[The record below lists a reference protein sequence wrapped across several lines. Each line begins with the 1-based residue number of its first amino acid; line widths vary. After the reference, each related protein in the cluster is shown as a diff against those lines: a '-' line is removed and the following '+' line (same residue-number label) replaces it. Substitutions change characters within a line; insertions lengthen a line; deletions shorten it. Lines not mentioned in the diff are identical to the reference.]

1 MENLI
6 VSGVILVIVA
16 AAVARIVHE
25 KRKGA
30 KCVGCSVSDTGCRAD
45 SCSE

>member
-6 VSGVILVIVA
+6 VSLIILAIVSA
-16 AAVARIVHE
+16 SVARIVRE

-30 KCVGCSVSDTGCRAD
+30 RCVGCSMGGG
-45 SCSE
+45 SCNSGKKTS

>member
-6 VSGVILVIVA
+6 VSLIIFAIVFVS
-16 AAVARIVHE
+16 VARIVYE

-30 KCVGCSVSDTGCRAD
+30 RCVGCAMGGTGCSTGKKVD
-45 SCSE
+45 